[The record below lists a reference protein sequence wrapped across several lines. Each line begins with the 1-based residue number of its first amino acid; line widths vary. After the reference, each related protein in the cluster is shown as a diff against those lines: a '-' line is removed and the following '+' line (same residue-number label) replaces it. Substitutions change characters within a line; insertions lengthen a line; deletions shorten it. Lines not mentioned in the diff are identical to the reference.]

1 MELSRHQG
9 QMPLTMLPLMVTDLL
24 RTEKVKVSK
33 VQFVSTIE
41 AMKAV
46 FLVIVHLNR
55 PRTEMNRKRIYE
67 HMSNFAMRLQL
78 LKIPLYRS

>member
-1 MELSRHQG
+1 MQP
-9 QMPLTMLPLMVTDLL
+9 QMVTDLP

-67 HMSNFAMRLQL
+67 HMSNFVMRLQL

>member
-1 MELSRHQG
+1 ML
-9 QMPLTMLPLMVTDLL
+9 LTMQPQMVTDLP

-67 HMSNFAMRLQL
+67 HTSNFVMRLQL